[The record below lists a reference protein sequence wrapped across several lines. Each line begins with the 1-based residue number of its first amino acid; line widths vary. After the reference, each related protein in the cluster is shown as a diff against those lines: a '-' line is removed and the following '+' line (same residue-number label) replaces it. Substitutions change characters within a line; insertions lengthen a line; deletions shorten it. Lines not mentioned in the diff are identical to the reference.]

1 MAHMKSTLVYVL
13 FWINLLVISLDL
25 FLYRQAIQ
33 VNNHI
38 KNKIP
43 SNLQNRTKNILE
55 KDKTEN
61 NIEKSK
67 QTKKSY

>member
-25 FLYRQAIQ
+25 FLYRKAIQ
-33 VNNHI
+33 VNNNI
-38 KNKIP
+38 KNNIP
-43 SNLQNRTKNILE
+43 SNLQNGTKHILE

-67 QTKKSY
+67 QTKKI

>member
-33 VNNHI
+33 INNHI

-43 SNLQNRTKNILE
+43 SNLQKW
-55 KDKTEN
+55 DKKYIRKRQN
-61 NIEKSK
+61 
-67 QTKKSY
+67 